1 MIMESMFELPLFPL
15 NTVLF
20 PGMPLRLHIFE
31 ERYKLMISNCIR
43 QSQPFGV
50 VLIKEGVEALGPLA
64 RPHTVGCTARIA
76 SMEQLEDGRM
86 NIMAIGRERFR
97 IVSLDRELPYLVG
110 KVERYPLHDGD
121 PVAQE
126 DAARRLRPWI
136 TNYMDLLSALDDIE
150 LNAEQLPDDPV
161 ALALVAATLLQ
172 VPQKQKQGLLATGSV
187 VDILT
192 TMRALY
198 RREVAFVKEMVAQ
211 EVEDQGSFSLN

>member
-172 VPQKQKQGLLATGSV
+172 VPQKQKQGLLATDSV

>member
-1 MIMESMFELPLFPL
+1 MLELPLFPL

-31 ERYKLMISNCIR
+31 ERYKLMIHSCIR

-50 VLIKEGVEALGPLA
+50 VLIKEGAEALGPLA
-64 RPHTVGCTARIA
+64 EPHAVGCTARIM
-76 SMEQLEDGRM
+76 SVEQLEEGRM
-86 NIMAIGRERFR
+86 NIVAIGRERFR
-97 IVSLDRELPYLVG
+97 IVSLDHDLPYLVG
-110 KVERYPLHDGD
+110 TVERYPLHEGD

-136 TNYMDLLSALDDIE
+136 TNYMEVLSALDDIE
-150 LNAEQLPDDPV
+150 LHADQLPADPV
-161 ALALVAATLLQ
+161 ALAIVAATLLQ
-172 VPQKQKQGLLATGSV
+172 VPQRQKQGLLATDSV
-187 VDILT
+187 VDLLT

-211 EVEDQGSFSLN
+211 DVQDQGSFSLN

>member
-1 MIMESMFELPLFPL
+1 MQELPLFPL

-31 ERYKLMISNCIR
+31 ERYKLMIHSCIR

-50 VLIKEGVEALGPLA
+50 VLIKEGAEALGPLA
-64 RPHTVGCTARIA
+64 EPHTVGCTARIA
-76 SMEQLEDGRM
+76 SVEQLEEGQM
-86 NIMAIGRERFR
+86 NILAIGRERFR
-97 IVSLDRELPYLVG
+97 IISLDHDLPYLVG
-110 KVERYPLHDGD
+110 RVERYPLHDGD

-136 TNYMDLLSALDDIE
+136 TNYMDVLSALDDIE
-150 LNAEQLPDDPV
+150 LDADQLPADPA

-172 VPQKQKQGLLATGSV
+172 VPQRQKQGLLATDSV
-187 VDILT
+187 VDLLN

-198 RREVAFVKEMVAQ
+198 RREVAFVREMVTQ
-211 EVEDQGSFSLN
+211 DLEDLGSFSLN